1 MKPPA
6 PPTATTARSRKYSL
20 WGFESGG
27 EYAASLKRT
36 PWLLLSRPWLRHD
49 PRTETGHGKE
59 GEDGEAEPALLRTLN
74 WAHVSLLGVG
84 LILGAGI
91 FVSTGDAAANLA
103 GCAVCFAACVLCC
116 VAVGLG
122 VVMDVWTFVP
132 NYLFSPF
139 ASSSSPPRFPPQ
151 PTTH

>member
-1 MKPPA
+1 MTTPA
-6 PPTATTARSRKYSL
+6 PPSAATARGRKYAL
-20 WGFESGG
+20 WGFETGG

-49 PRTETGHGKE
+49 PAGEPGQGKM

-74 WAHVSLLGVG
+74 WFHVSMLGVG

-103 GCAVCFAACVLCC
+103 GYAFLFCFVLFVCC
-116 VAVGLG
+116 V
-122 VVMDVWTFVP
+122 D
-132 NYLFSPF
+132 S
-139 ASSSSPPRFPPQ
+139 
-151 PTTH
+151 